1 MRGGISNEA
10 KLNDRPTDT
19 FSGEAGDDMSV
30 PRRRTN
36 GTAPGRVACQSLKG
50 ETANEKQLRQGKEG
64 ILRMTEKQSFMR
76 VDEVAQELGVSKSY
90 AYKIVQKL
98 NEELKNKG
106 FLTISGRVN
115 KQYFM
120 ERTCYGAV
128 QKER

>member
-36 GTAPGRVACQSLKG
+36 GTAPERVACQSLKG

-64 ILRMTEKQSFMR
+64 MR

-98 NEELKNKG
+98 NAELKSLG
-106 FLTISGRVN
+106 YLTISGRVN
-115 KQYFM
+115 RKFFY
-120 ERTCYGAV
+120 EKLCYGE
-128 QKER
+128 KEGRGN